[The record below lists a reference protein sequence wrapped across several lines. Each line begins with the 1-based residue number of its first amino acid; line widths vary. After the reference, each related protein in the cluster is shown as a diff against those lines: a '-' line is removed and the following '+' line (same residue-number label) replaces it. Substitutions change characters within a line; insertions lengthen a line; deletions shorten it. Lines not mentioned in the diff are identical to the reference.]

1 MTAILDG
8 EGVCATHHF
17 ESAPN
22 KDYLR
27 SCLFEDFNVILI
39 KICIICIQKNQPKEK
54 NHRKYE

>member
-8 EGVCATHHF
+8 EGVCVTHHF

-27 SCLFEDFNVILI
+27 SCLFEDFNVMHYLHKKKSAKRK
-39 KICIICIQKNQPKEK
+39 KITENMNKM
-54 NHRKYE
+54 